1 MARNNDDGTFQE
13 QPNDNGVKELRIDM
27 TLMKEQMAGMAKMIE
42 NMTILMQA
50 SVATTPPVS
59 GTKRQ
64 KIPVEVVP
72 SNSVPGGMLAG
83 QGVATHIL
91 DTLACSN
98 GPRIGIVER
107 P

>member
-13 QPNDNGVKELRIDM
+13 QPNDNGVEELRIDM

-59 GTKRQ
+59 GTERQ
-64 KIPVEVVP
+64 KIPVEEVP

-83 QGVATHIL
+83 QGVTTHIM
-91 DTLACSN
+91 DTSACSN
-98 GPRIGIVER
+98 GPMVGIVER